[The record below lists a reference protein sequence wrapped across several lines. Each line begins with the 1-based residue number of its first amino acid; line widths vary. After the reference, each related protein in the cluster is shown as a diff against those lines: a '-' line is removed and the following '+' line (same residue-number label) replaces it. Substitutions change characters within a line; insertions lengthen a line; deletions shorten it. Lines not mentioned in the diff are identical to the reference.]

1 MKRFRRKVI
10 FLKEKF
16 VLVLNEFKLQKR
28 MIKKINEK
36 LIVSEFL
43 NMNGED
49 VGSKVVLFGKKKLN

>member
-1 MKRFRRKVI
+1 M
-10 FLKEKF
+10 KEKF